1 MFFLI
6 HLIFLSS
13 FSILTRTL
21 CFPILSFLHVI
32 FFYFYLIKHGYAQI
46 EVRLTCFKK
55 EMIIVQ
61 HNDLWNICPFQRSW
75 RIAPLLCIICSSHP
89 IPGYFFIC
97 FKVVKYPCSN
107 FCAYMGNLLFIFRQ
121 LHVTVQDTIFH
132 V

>member
-6 HLIFLSS
+6 HLIFLHVSS
-13 FSILTRTL
+13 FSILTRTF

-32 FFYFYLIKHGYAQI
+32 IFYFYLIKHGYAQI
-46 EVRLTCFKK
+46 DEVRLTCFKK

-61 HNDLWNICPFQRSW
+61 HNDLWKIFPFQRSW
-75 RIAPLLCIICSSHP
+75 RIAPLLWIICSSHP

-107 FCAYMGNLLFIFRQ
+107 LCAYMGFFSFFDNFTSQFKA
-121 LHVTVQDTIFH
+121 
-132 V
+132 